1 MPSGGVGA
9 WTRNQGEG
17 ECFRIRCHLIGPI
30 GIDKVGAT
38 APAFARPMS
47 SPNSLN
53 TDYLLRH
60 AKALRRLAKSLL
72 GDEHAA
78 DDVVQDAWVATL
90 AGPTAPVKRPE
101 AWVRTVVRSLA
112 LKRIRGDQRRAAR
125 EEFGG
130 EREQTSAAS
139 VDDLAMRKALLGQVV
154 ESCLGLDEPYQ
165 TVLYLRYFEGLSPHE
180 LGERL
185 GRSTATVKSQL
196 HRGLEKL
203 RMELD
208 REVQGGRGVWSVGL
222 APLAGVRVETI
233 PSVPT
238 QSAPALPEEF
248 IPGSTPGVPAMSLPI
263 KIALLFSLSLSVL
276 GALWWKTDSSESRTH
291 EAVAELNLEGEPRS
305 VVAAESEELLA
316 ENDAGPSSKSAAT
329 RKSVEAQAS
338 MNHEPSTLELMTD
351 ESALSVLVCNAFGH
365 PVEGARL
372 YLGENRSALNEIE
385 QSDAAGHVGACW
397 KLLDS
402 TAEMVFA
409 VQMPDGTWSGLRRF
423 QAAAGSVHVGFVAL
437 PYNSEQFLREPA
449 PRSGEAGSPAMK
461 GKWSLNGIVD
471 VEELSRAGH
480 WLENSPRPGWSI
492 GGFTAKGSEDSLYFQ
507 SLAAGLDISRESA
520 PRAGG
525 DWLNLVS
532 GEHYFSDQTL
542 GKSDRGQPSRF
553 SGVVRDSSGEIARA
567 AAITLFVNGALK
579 VTKLTD
585 SAGRFSFEWADAGE
599 WKVVAGGGRFGRD
612 TWAKEVVE
620 GDDLFHEFRLERG
633 QEVSG
638 SVRDVDGH
646 ALAGCT
652 VELESVSDSRGWAA
666 LAVAD
671 EHGEFSIPNV
681 PSSSYRLLV
690 RQPGAWA
697 TLPAHVANDVQPG
710 GRYDLIVES
719 ATADFE
725 FAVKD
730 ELGEAASAHVRL
742 WNDAAGRGL
751 ATLSDGE
758 GQVRFEGLPAGVYR
772 IEVGAETRGWKDL
785 GEVVL
790 RAGEDVDWGLLSLDP
805 PAKLAWTVDNEEG
818 TARSSDY
825 FFLIS
830 SDAEVGTV
838 VLSGRLGGD
847 RELDLAPGSYE
858 LILTSDG
865 KPAGLYP
872 FVAVSGQLS
881 SLELQNILPATA
893 EDLAQS
899 AIEARIEEIHSEAN
913 AGEGLP
919 LTGEFIEVGSLKVGA
934 GVGGGA
940 VVEEYEN

>member
-1 MPSGGVGA
+1 
-9 WTRNQGEG
+9 
-17 ECFRIRCHLIGPI
+17 
-30 GIDKVGAT
+30 
-38 APAFARPMS
+38 MS
-47 SPNSLN
+47 SPNPLN

-78 DDVVQDAWVATL
+78 DDVVQDAWVTTL
-90 AGPTAPVKRPE
+90 AGPTVPVKQPE

-125 EEFGG
+125 EELGG
-130 EREQTSAAS
+130 EREQTSSAS

-165 TVLYLRYFEGLSPHE
+165 TVLYLRYFEGLSPSE

-238 QSAPALPEEF
+238 QSAPALPGEF

-276 GALWWKTDSSESRTH
+276 GLLWWNTGSSESPTH
-291 EAVAELNLEGEPRS
+291 EAVAELNLRGETRS
-305 VVAAESEELLA
+305 VAAAETEELLA

-329 RKSVEAQAS
+329 RKSVETQVN
-338 MNHEPSTLELMTD
+338 MIHERSTLELMTD
-351 ESALSVLVCNAFGH
+351 ESALSVLVRNALGH

-372 YLGENRSALNEIE
+372 YLGENRSALNEIDR
-385 QSDAAGHVGACW
+385 SDTAGHVSARW
-397 KLLDS
+397 KLLNS

-437 PYNSEQFLREPA
+437 PYNSEQFLREAA
-449 PRSGEAGSPAMK
+449 PRLNEAMYVAME
-461 GKWSLNGIVD
+461 GKRSFDEFVE
-471 VEELSRAGH
+471 VEELSRAGR

-492 GGFTAKGSEDSLYFQ
+492 GGLTAKDSEDTLYFR
-507 SLAAGLDISRESA
+507 SLAGGLDDPRESA
-520 PRAGG
+520 PSAGAF
-525 DWLNLVS
+525 WLNLVS
-532 GEHYFSDQTL
+532 EERYFSGQTL
-542 GKSDRGQPSRF
+542 SESDGEQLSRF
-553 SGVVRDSSGEIARA
+553 SGVVRDSSGEVARA
-567 AAITLFVNGALK
+567 AAVTLFVDGALK
-579 VTKLTD
+579 VTRLTD
-585 SAGRFSFEWADAGE
+585 SAGRFSFEWPDAGE
-599 WKVVAGGGRFGRD
+599 WRVVAGGGRFGRD
-612 TWAKEVVE
+612 TWAKEVIE

-638 SVRDVDGH
+638 SVRDIAGQV
-646 ALAGCT
+646 LAGLM
-652 VELESVSDSRGWAA
+652 VELESVSDTRGWSA
-666 LAVAD
+666 LGIVD
-671 EHGEFSIPNV
+671 QYGEFSIPNV
-681 PSSSYRLLV
+681 PSSAYRLLL
-690 RQPGAWA
+690 RQPGSWA
-697 TLPAHVANDVQPG
+697 ALPVQVANDVQPG
-710 GRYDLIVES
+710 GRYDLIAES

-725 FAVKD
+725 FAVKN

-742 WNDAAGRGL
+742 WNDAVGRGL

-758 GQVRFEGLPAGVYR
+758 GQVSFENLPAGVYR
-772 IEVGAETRGWKDL
+772 IEIGAETRGWKDL

-847 RELDLAPGSYE
+847 RELDLAPGNYE

-865 KPAGLYP
+865 EPAGLYP

-899 AIEARIEEIHSEAN
+899 AIEARIEEITSEAN
-913 AGEGLP
+913 TGEGLP
-919 LTGEFIEVGSLKVGA
+919 LPGDFIEVGSMK
-934 GVGGGA
+934 VGGGGGV
-940 VVEEYEN
+940 VVEEDEN